1 MRKMLRM
8 LIPSACAASPLVL
21 PASTKA
27 KTCAALAIFAFR
39 LGLGDAFQL
48 PRQHNASFKLGDRSD
63 DLKHKFAGRIV
74 RVEIHIQDAKGD
86 AFSLQPINDFAQMPD
101 RARQTVN
108 FRDNQG
114 IAFARKLDCRFKLL
128 TRRNRVDLSQGQA
141 CRDSSAKGQLP
152 SSRTLSRTSSKGG
165 FQLLFLANLPD
176 AIVGKLLEAMCPLI
190 GTIRS
195 PPSANHLIC

>member
-1 MRKMLRM
+1 LRRFSSG
-8 LIPSACAASPLVL
+8 LASVNQSKDLCSFGASRRDAA
-21 PASTKA
+21 
-27 KTCAALAIFAFR
+27 AIFAFR

-86 AFSLQPINDFAQMPD
+86 AFSLQPINDFAQMPE
-101 RARQTVN
+101 RAKRSIFVTTKVSPS
-108 FRDNQG
+108 
-114 IAFARKLDCRFKLL
+114 RKLDCRFKLL
-128 TRRNRVDLSQGQA
+128 TRRNRVDLSQGRA

-176 AIVGKLLEAMCPLI
+176 AIVGKLLEALCPLI